1 LPIDV
6 EWRPRDS
13 GGEPRLEVPE
23 PATARI
29 RITAVSPRWPDGDVQ
44 DDALALL
51 LDVGDAN
58 DTGCFQRDREP
69 ELGRCHAVARV
80 R

>member
-1 LPIDV
+1 MTSNGD
-6 EWRPRDS
+6 PRDSS
-13 GGEPRLEVPE
+13 GGEPRLEAPE

-29 RITAVSPRWPDGDVQ
+29 GISAVAPSCSDGG
-44 DDALALL
+44 DALALL

-58 DTGCFQRDREP
+58 DTGWLQRGRAP
-69 ELGRCHAVARV
+69 EFGRRHAVARV